1 MALQEPS
8 KDKRKPRGQWSKGES
23 GNPAGGP
30 AGSRNKATLWLEEL
44 LEGEGDAITRK
55 AIELAL
61 RGDPNALRL
70 CLERIY
76 PTRKERLID
85 LPLPDV
91 QTAQDARAALSLI
104 LNAVG
109 KGQITPGEGET
120 LTVIVESQNQAIQAK
135 DWENRLIELEKSAKK
150 GKGGRP

>member
-1 MALQEPS
+1 MA
-8 KDKRKPRGQWSKGES
+8 G
-23 GNPAGGP
+23 
-30 AGSRNKATLWLEEL
+30 EL

>member
-1 MALQEPS
+1 MSLQKPS
-8 KDKRKPRGQWSKGES
+8 KDKRNPRGQWSKGES
-23 GNPAGGP
+23 GNPAGRP
-30 AGSRNKATLWLEEL
+30 AGSRNKATLLLEEL